1 MTTGAHVKMVGPVI
15 RGVDAE
21 LADAVVEAMEIDNP
35 DTEIVVDDRAG
46 YIRISVAGR
55 CRITAATLSD
65 VLGRRF
71 SLAELEPALSAFAG
85 RMRGGDDEIVWYLER
100 ED

>member
-1 MTTGAHVKMVGPVI
+1 MPTSSSTTGRATSGSARRGAVG
-15 RGVDAE
+15 
-21 LADAVVEAMEIDNP
+21 
-35 DTEIVVDDRAG
+35 
-46 YIRISVAGR
+46 
-55 CRITAATLSD
+55 ITAATLSD

>member
-1 MTTGAHVKMVGPVI
+1 MVGPVI

-21 LADAVVEAMEIDNP
+21 LAEAVVEALEIDNP
-35 DTEIVVDDRAG
+35 GADVVVDDRGG
-46 YIRISVAGR
+46 YVRISVAGR
-55 CRITAATLSD
+55 CRLTGATLSE

-85 RMRGGDDEIVWYLER
+85 RMRSGDDEIVWYLDR
-100 ED
+100 QD